1 MDRGYAPKDC
11 WAYLEGE
18 IRHPN
23 GLNGASRFS
32 NLLPLR
38 DHQWLV
44 SEDHLKRARVQ
55 KTTAETP

>member
-1 MDRGYAPKDC
+1 LKLPPEWRKH
-11 WAYLEGE
+11 
-18 IRHPN
+18 I
-23 GLNGASRFS
+23 S

-44 SEDHLKRARVQ
+44 SDDHLKRARIQ